1 MIKVCFFAEKFE
13 CEIKSVLSNNREIT
27 VIHDNKSSCFSSSS
41 LSNFSADIV
50 VFEANSN
57 SFFEKNFQVLRE
69 ILSNNINLKI
79 VIIYD
84 QINDL
89 FIKELFDAGVFG
101 FVEYS
106 RINNKLISALHRVY
120 CGYYYL
126 SDDLKAAVLKN
137 RRALSYLE
145 SQVLKLL
152 LDGENA
158 QQICHKINI
167 EIKEVHVIRA
177 RLMAIFESNNLN
189 ELKNKVT
196 N

>member
-1 MIKVCFFAEKFE
+1 MIKICLFTEKFE
-13 CEIKSVLSNNREIT
+13 CEIKPILSNNCEIT
-27 VIHDNKSSCFSSSS
+27 IIHENKSPYFLSPS
-41 LSNFSADIV
+41 LSNLSADILL
-50 VFEANSN
+50 FEANSN
-57 SFFEKNFQVLRE
+57 SSLEKDFQFLKE
-69 ILSNNINLKI
+69 ILSSNINLKV

-84 QINDL
+84 QINNL

-106 RINNKLISALHRVY
+106 QINNKLISALHRVF

-126 SDDLKAAVLKN
+126 NNELKAAFFKN
-137 RRALSYLE
+137 RRLLNFLE

>member
-1 MIKVCFFAEKFE
+1 MIKICIFAEKFK
-13 CEIKSVLSNNREIT
+13 CEIKSILSNNREIT
-27 VIHDNKSSCFSSSS
+27 IIHEDQSPCFSSLS
-41 LSNFSADIV
+41 LSHSSDYILL
-50 VFEANSN
+50 FEAYSD
-57 SFFEKNFQVLRE
+57 SFLEKDFQVLKE
-69 ILSNNINLKI
+69 TLSSNINLKA

-84 QINDL
+84 QINNL
-89 FIKELFDAGVFG
+89 FIKKLLDAGVFG

-106 RINNKLISALHRVY
+106 QINNKLISALHRVF

-126 SDDLKAAVLKN
+126 NNDLKSAVFKK
-137 RRALSYLE
+137 RRALNYVE

-158 QQICHKINI
+158 QQISHKINI
-167 EIKEVHVIRA
+167 EIKDTYIIRA
-177 RLMAIFESNNLN
+177 RLMEIFESNNLN

>member
-1 MIKVCFFAEKFE
+1 MKET
-13 CEIKSVLSNNREIT
+13 LS
-27 VIHDNKSSCFSSSS
+27 S
-41 LSNFSADIV
+41 
-50 VFEANSN
+50 
-57 SFFEKNFQVLRE
+57 
-69 ILSNNINLKI
+69 NINLKA

-84 QINDL
+84 QINNL
-89 FIKELFDAGVFG
+89 FIKKLLDAGVFG

-106 RINNKLISALHRVY
+106 QINNKLISALHRVF

-126 SDDLKAAVLKN
+126 NNDLKSAVFKK
-137 RRALSYLE
+137 RRALNYVE

-158 QQICHKINI
+158 QQISHKINI
-167 EIKEVHVIRA
+167 EIKDTYIIRA
-177 RLMAIFESNNLN
+177 RLMEIFESNNLN